1 MSELDRDLLRRAL
14 AVVPGGAQTDTKTPP
29 FRVVGIQPSFFVR
42 GRGAHAQDVAGA
54 WWLDCQ
60 MGLAAYVLG
69 YADAAVNAAVAEQL
83 AQGTLFSLSSP
94 LELEVAELLLGI
106 FPEFEMVRFAKNGSD
121 ATSAAIRIARYFTGR
136 EHIIGCGYH
145 GFQDWS
151 MTLRNGIGGIPSAVR
166 ELTHGNET
174 VDLEQAL
181 TVLRT
186 DPEKYAAFI
195 VDTGGYG
202 LPDRALLQEI
212 QARCRR
218 HGVVFIMDEVVSG
231 FRVGVRGSMGA
242 LAIVPDL
249 ICLGKA
255 VANGF
260 PLSVVMGSKDL
271 LGLAPDTGMSST
283 FGGDCVSLAAAKATL
298 HQLRDGS
305 INARIDAQG
314 KLLMEDVRSAIE
326 RHGLTSELR
335 IVGYPALFDLT
346 PTTTCTDRRGV
357 LRYLMSGLAQHRVF
371 WQESFV
377 LCRDFGPEE
386 SQVAAT
392 AVDSVLSELRTRLD
406 DGSFGSA
413 LEALAA
419 RERSYIDGAAERVPP

>member
-1 MSELDRDLLRRAL
+1 MLRRAL
-14 AVVPGGAQTDTKTPP
+14 AVIPGGGQTDTKTPP
-29 FRVVGIQPSFFVR
+29 FRVVGIQPSFFVA
-42 GRGAHAQDVAGA
+42 GRGVHAQDVEGT

-69 YADAAVNAAVAEQL
+69 YADRAVNAAVAEQL
-83 AQGTLFSLSSP
+83 AQGTLFSLASP

-121 ATSAAIRIARYFTGR
+121 ATSAAIRIARHATGR
-136 EHIIGCGYH
+136 EHVIGCGYH

-151 MTLRNGIGGIPSAVR
+151 MSLRNGIGGIPSAVR

-181 TVLRT
+181 TVLRA
-186 DPEKYAAFI
+186 DPQKYAAFI

-202 LPDRALLQEI
+202 LPDRGLLRDI
-212 QARCRR
+212 QACCRR

-231 FRVGVRGSMGA
+231 FRVGLRGAMGA

-260 PLSVVMGSKDL
+260 PLSVVMGSKEL

-283 FGGDCVSLAAAKATL
+283 FGGDCVALAAAKATL

-305 INARIDAQG
+305 VNARIDAQG
-314 KLLMEDVRSAIE
+314 IPFMADIRGAIE
-326 RHGLTSELR
+326 RHGLGSELR

-346 PTTTCTDRRGV
+346 PTAACFDRRGV

-386 SQVAAT
+386 LQVATT
-392 AVDSVLSELRTRLD
+392 AIDAVLAELRTRLD
-406 DGSFGSA
+406 DGSFSTV

-419 RERSYIDGAAERVPP
+419 REWSYVNGAAARVPS